1 MERKDQQK
9 DELQQLAIQQEQDAE
24 LAFEIN
30 QLAFDFEKR
39 YQEVARGNK
48 RSEDLYSGDFV
59 YNEKPEKLIIP
70 SSKGKILSVEYLE
83 IFDRFV
89 EIVENDVKDEVPE
102 IEVFKREP
110 EPRTEHLRN
119 FLKFNKGKLLIDLQT
134 TRKLVTEEKNTI
146 LLLTIDRYFRT
157 EGPMIP
163 FSETW
168 TIRKLKFDTSGD
180 NTGGF
185 GKGLKIKARSMVRT
199 TSIPALPS
207 GR

>member
-9 DELQQLAIQQEQDAE
+9 DDSQQLAIQQEQEAE
-24 LAFEIN
+24 LTLEIN
-30 QLAFDFEKR
+30 QLVFDFEKR
-39 YQEVARGNK
+39 YEEVVRGNK

-59 YNEKPEKLIIP
+59 YKEEPEKLIIQ
-70 SSKGKILSVEYLE
+70 SSKGKILSADYSEV
-83 IFDRFV
+83 FDRFV
-89 EIVENDVKDEVPE
+89 EIVENDVQDEDPE

-119 FLKFNKGKLLIDLQT
+119 FLKFNKGKVLIDLQT
-134 TRKLVTEEKNTI
+134 TRKLFTEEENTI
-146 LLLTIDRYFRT
+146 LLLTTDRYFRT
-157 EGPMIP
+157 EEPMIP

-185 GKGLKIKARSMVRT
+185 GKGLKINARSMVRT
-199 TSIPALPS
+199 TSLPALPA